1 MYQRQLKGLFREL
14 YENIQLLGSTN
25 LTPGK
30 FIRQQNLQNQFPH
43 ITQYLSNEKDPALFE
58 ENVSLQ
64 FPMEKNPTNAI
75 PTSSGSTGDE
85 NELKDLISQI
95 EQTILQQSDL
105 DSHLQSLKTKYRKVF
120 ASHPHLL
127 KRLHSLQRQLKKPL
141 QQLQYTN
148 AKKITITPFSLPQP
162 SKLERI
168 TKKGAFLKSLKAGII
183 QSIQTLRNQTGGIIA
198 LSEFLAIIRDATNT
212 CISIS
217 DLRRALEHLKQDQVL
232 N

>member
-1 MYQRQLKGLFREL
+1 MFSSPNGNRQNHQQRPGQNQAHLEAINAKVYATLASLDILIQHFKEGSTSPSMYQRQLKGLFREL

-75 PTSSGSTGDE
+75 PASSGSTGDE

-127 KRLHSLQRQLKKPL
+127 K
-141 QQLQYTN
+141 
-148 AKKITITPFSLPQP
+148 IVI
-162 SKLERI
+162 
-168 TKKGAFLKSLKAGII
+168 
-183 QSIQTLRNQTGGIIA
+183 
-198 LSEFLAIIRDATNT
+198 
-212 CISIS
+212 
-217 DLRRALEHLKQDQVL
+217 V
-232 N
+232 